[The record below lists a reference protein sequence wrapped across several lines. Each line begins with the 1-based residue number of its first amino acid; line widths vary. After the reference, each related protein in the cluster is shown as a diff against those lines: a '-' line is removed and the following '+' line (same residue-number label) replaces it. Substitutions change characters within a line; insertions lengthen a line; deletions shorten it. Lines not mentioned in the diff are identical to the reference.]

1 MNLKRSI
8 ATVVTASFLGSVA
21 LPAMA
26 DAPGKEIKI
35 DQENFEKLSAAEQE
49 RVLEIKE
56 QLEVIYNTDRS
67 ALSKEERREL
77 RGELKE
83 LKKEVNAINA
93 QQPVIYIS
101 ATALLIIILLII
113 LL

>member
-1 MNLKRSI
+1 M
-8 ATVVTASFLGSVA
+8 
-21 LPAMA
+21 PAMA

-49 RVLEIKE
+49 RVLEIKA
-56 QLEVIYNTDRS
+56 QLEQIYNTDRS
-67 ALSKEERREL
+67 TLSKEERREM
-77 RGELKE
+77 RAELKE
-83 LKKEVNAINA
+83 LKEEVNVINA

-101 ATALLIIILLII
+101 LTALLIIILLII

>member
-8 ATVVTASFLGSVA
+8 ATVVTASFLGLA
-21 LPAMA
+21 GMPAMA

-49 RVLEIKE
+49 RVLEIKA
-56 QLEVIYNTDRS
+56 QLEQIYNTDRS
-67 ALSKEERREL
+67 TLSKEERREM
-77 RGELKE
+77 RAELKE
-83 LKKEVNAINA
+83 LKEEVNVINA

-101 ATALLIIILLII
+101 LTALLIIILLII